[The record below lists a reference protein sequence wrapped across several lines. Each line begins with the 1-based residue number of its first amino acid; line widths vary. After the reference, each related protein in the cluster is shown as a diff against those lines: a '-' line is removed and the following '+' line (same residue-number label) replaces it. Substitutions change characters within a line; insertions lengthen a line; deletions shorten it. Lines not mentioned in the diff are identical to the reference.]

1 MIKFLKI
8 LSIVLIKQILFMT
21 SFCLAVYINSDVSY
35 FIPII
40 LLILYL
46 ITHFRYLNILCKKL
60 KLDKKLYNIYGFIS
74 WILVEV
80 ILLSILFDT
89 WIWEL
94 LPKPGDMF
102 SGLVYILAPIL
113 LSAYLIILGILKLI
127 IFIINKVAKKINKYH
142 I

>member
-21 SFCLAVYINSDVSY
+21 SFCLAVYINSYVSY

-46 ITHFRYLNILCKKL
+46 IIHFKYLNILCKKL

-74 WILVEV
+74 WILVEI

-94 LPKPGDMF
+94 LPTTCGMF
-102 SGLVYILAPIL
+102 SGLEYILAPIL
-113 LSAYLIILGILKLI
+113 LSTYLVIVGILKLI
-127 IFIINKVAKKINKYH
+127 IFIINKVQRK
-142 I
+142 

>member
-21 SFCLAVYINSDVSY
+21 SFCLAVYINSYVSY

-46 ITHFRYLNILCKKL
+46 IIHFKHLNILCKKL

-74 WILVEV
+74 WILVEI
-80 ILLSILFDT
+80 ILFSILFDT

-94 LPKPGDMF
+94 LPKTGGMF
-102 SGLVYILAPIL
+102 SGLEYILAPIL
-113 LSAYLIILGILKLI
+113 LSTYLVIVGILKLI
-127 IFIINKVAKKINKYH
+127 IFIINKVQRK
-142 I
+142 

>member
-21 SFCLAVYINSDVSY
+21 SFCLAVYINSYVSY

-46 ITHFRYLNILCKKL
+46 IIHFKYLNILCKKL

-74 WILVEV
+74 WILVEI

-94 LPKPGDMF
+94 LPKTGGMF
-102 SGLVYILAPIL
+102 SGLEYILAPIL
-113 LSAYLIILGILKLI
+113 LSTYLVIVGILKLI
-127 IFIINKVAKKINKYH
+127 IFIINKVQRK
-142 I
+142 

>member
-21 SFCLAVYINSDVSY
+21 SFCLAVYINNYVSY

-46 ITHFRYLNILCKKL
+46 IIHFKHLNRLCKKL

-74 WILVEV
+74 WILVEI

-94 LPKPGDMF
+94 LPKTGGMF
-102 SGLVYILAPIL
+102 SGLEYILAPIL
-113 LSAYLIILGILKLI
+113 LSTYLVIVGILKLI
-127 IFIINKVAKKINKYH
+127 IFIINKVTKK
-142 I
+142 

>member
-21 SFCLAVYINSDVSY
+21 SFCLAVYINSYVSY

-46 ITHFRYLNILCKKL
+46 IIHFKYLNILCKKL

-74 WILVEV
+74 WILVEI

-94 LPKPGDMF
+94 LPKTGGMF
-102 SGLVYILAPIL
+102 SGLEYILAPIL
-113 LSAYLIILGILKLI
+113 LNTYLVIVGILKLI
-127 IFIINKVAKKINKYH
+127 IFIINKVQRK
-142 I
+142 

>member
-21 SFCLAVYINSDVSY
+21 SFCLAVYINSYVSY

-46 ITHFRYLNILCKKL
+46 IIHFKHLNILCKKL

-74 WILVEV
+74 WILVEI
-80 ILLSILFDT
+80 ILLSILFNT

-94 LPKPGDMF
+94 LPKTGGMF
-102 SGLVYILAPIL
+102 SGLEYILAPIL
-113 LSAYLIILGILKLI
+113 LSTYLVIVGILKLI
-127 IFIINKVAKKINKYH
+127 IFIINKVTKK
-142 I
+142 

>member
-21 SFCLAVYINSDVSY
+21 SFCLAVYINSYVSY

-46 ITHFRYLNILCKKL
+46 IIHFKYLNILCKKL

-74 WILVEV
+74 WILVEI
-80 ILLSILFDT
+80 ILFSILFDT

-94 LPKPGDMF
+94 LPKTGGMF
-102 SGLVYILAPIL
+102 SGLEYILAPIL
-113 LSAYLIILGILKLI
+113 LSTYLVIVGILKLI
-127 IFIINKVAKKINKYH
+127 IFIINKVQRK
-142 I
+142 

>member
-8 LSIVLIKQILFMT
+8 LFIVLIKQILFMA

-46 ITHFRYLNILCKKL
+46 ITHFKHLNILCKKL
-60 KLDKKLYNIYGFIS
+60 KLDKKLYDIYGFIS
-74 WILVEV
+74 WIIGCA
-80 ILLSILFDT
+80 ILLSVLFDT

-94 LPKPGDMF
+94 LPKTGSMF
-102 SGLVYILAPIL
+102 SGLEYILAPIL

-127 IFIINKVAKKINKYH
+127 IFIINKVTKK
-142 I
+142 